1 MENEL
6 IQTQF
11 GKVHPMQIQGALE
24 TTQIQRR
31 LETKNIRKHKTKSL
45 NLS

>member
-24 TTQIQRR
+24 TTQIQQH
-31 LETKNIRKHKTKSL
+31 LETKKYQKTQNKIP
-45 NLS
+45 